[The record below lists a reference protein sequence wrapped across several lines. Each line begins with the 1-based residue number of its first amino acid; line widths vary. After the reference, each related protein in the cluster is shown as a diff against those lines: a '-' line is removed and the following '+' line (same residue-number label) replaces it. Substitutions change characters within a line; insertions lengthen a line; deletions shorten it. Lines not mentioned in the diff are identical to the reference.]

1 MQHIREN
8 DADIGC
14 KYYMQATLLM
24 LNIWP
29 SPLLLASKSISI
41 SLHYTTLWH
50 CTKLVSFLSL
60 FVSNVITIST
70 PHILAS
76 VVTMVSTKAQ
86 FSALCTLSSVLLF
99 HLFSSP
105 SIHQIST
112 PTSFTYKMLCNRS
125 LPGWLP
131 IFSYSTLLKRNL
143 FLLHLNNN
151 SLRLLLRSQPW
162 FYFWRTPYLLGP
174 NQWTF

>member
-1 MQHIREN
+1 MTQISV
-8 DADIGC
+8 A

-86 FSALCTLSSVLLF
+86 FSALCTLSCIQPRSVLLF

-131 IFSYSTLLKRNL
+131 IFSLSTLLKRNL

-174 NQWTF
+174 NHWTF

>member
-1 MQHIREN
+1 LQHIREN
-8 DADIGC
+8 DANVGC

-24 LNIWP
+24 LNRP

-41 SLHYTTLWH
+41 SLHYNTLWH
-50 CTKLVSFLSL
+50 CTKLLSFLSL

-86 FSALCTLSSVLLF
+86 FSALCTLSCIQPRSVLLF

-125 LPGWLP
+125 L
-131 IFSYSTLLKRNL
+131 
-143 FLLHLNNN
+143 
-151 SLRLLLRSQPW
+151 
-162 FYFWRTPYLLGP
+162 LG
-174 NQWTF
+174 

>member
-1 MQHIREN
+1 LQHIREN

-125 LPGWLP
+125 LPG
-131 IFSYSTLLKRNL
+131 
-143 FLLHLNNN
+143 
-151 SLRLLLRSQPW
+151 
-162 FYFWRTPYLLGP
+162 
-174 NQWTF
+174 